1 MKPKQLKQ
9 YATGTV
15 VLSDPGTLSPSTP
28 APVTT
33 VTGTTTAKQP
43 KKLFKEERK
52 NVTYVAKPPVFVV
65 NENTTGQLTAEELE
79 QLRQLI
85 ATGNTASAVEPVEAE
100 PVENTD
106 ADTVAEPAETTEN
119 QTTAQKILAWAKTN
133 ALYLGIAAV
142 LIIYIMYKRNKS

>member
-1 MKPKQLKQ
+1 MKQKRLKQ
-9 YATGTV
+9 YATGA
-15 VLSDPGTLSPSTP
+15 LSPSTP

-43 KKLFKEERK
+43 KKLFKKERK
-52 NVTYVAKPPVFVV
+52 NVTVVAKPPVVVV

-85 ATGNTASAVEPVEAE
+85 ASGSTASAVEPVEAE

-106 ADTVAEPAETTEN
+106 ADDTTEPSTGSGSEN
-119 QTTAQKILAWAKTN
+119 EGTATTAQKLLAWAKAN